1 MATAPL
7 RKCMSTVAGTPV
19 IDSPYALVMIS
30 LPSTV
35 TRTMTAPEV
44 ASLHRLLH
52 GPVDRRR
59 LRRVDGRGCARRRAL
74 RGAAREQPHAQRH
87 DGEPPG
93 HA

>member
-35 TRTMTAPEV
+35 TRTMTA
-44 ASLHRLLH
+44 
-52 GPVDRRR
+52 RR
-59 LRRVDGRGCARRRAL
+59 
-74 RGAAREQPHAQRH
+74 
-87 DGEPPG
+87 
-93 HA
+93 